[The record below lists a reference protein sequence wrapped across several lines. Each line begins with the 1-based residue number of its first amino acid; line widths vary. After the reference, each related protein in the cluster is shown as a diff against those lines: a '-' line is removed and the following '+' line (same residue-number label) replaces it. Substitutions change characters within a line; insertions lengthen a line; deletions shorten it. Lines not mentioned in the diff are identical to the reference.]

1 MEKMFDVILDKDEKI
16 IKVYKP
22 NKLKLYV
29 SSLIAYFFMIG
40 WFFVFGAVGLFTTE
54 LSLPLLAKLSIL
66 IGGFAITTLV
76 AVVIINIYYK
86 NLYYAYSNKRLI
98 IRTGVF
104 GVDFKSLE
112 IKMIGATN
120 VYVSLLDKILAKN
133 TGTISFG
140 SMASPM
146 VSYGNSNSMGYKFTH
161 ISLPYETYKEIK
173 NIIDEQKGN

>member
-1 MEKMFDVILDKDEKI
+1 MEKMFDIILDKDEKI

-22 NKLKLYV
+22 NKLKLYI
-29 SSLIAYFFMIG
+29 SSLLAYILMFG
-40 WFFVFGAVGLFTTE
+40 WFFAFGAVGLFATE
-54 LSLPLLAKLSIL
+54 SPLPLAASLSIL
-66 IGGFAITTLV
+66 IGSFVLITLI
-76 AVVIINIYYK
+76 AVIIIRIYYK
-86 NLYYAYSNKRLI
+86 NLYYAYSNKRVI

-104 GVDFKSLE
+104 GIDFKSLD

-146 VSYGNSNSMGYKFTH
+146 VSYGNSNAMGYKFAH
-161 ISLPYETYKEIK
+161 ITLPYETYKEIK
-173 NIIDEQKGN
+173 NIIDEKKGS